1 MSHSAVSPVL
11 ISGVSLVSEVQKYL
25 FLPNSGSSC
34 LVLCPKKA
42 FALIEIHFFLEDVS

>member
-11 ISGVSLVSEVQKYL
+11 ISGVSLVSAVQKYV

-34 LVLCPKKA
+34 LVLCPKMVP
-42 FALIEIHFFLEDVS
+42 IEIHFFLEDVS

>member
-34 LVLCPKKA
+34 LVLCPKM
-42 FALIEIHFFLEDVS
+42 ALIEIHFFLEDVS